1 MHLHFRVLGVGRLWR
16 WLQGR
21 QGWGTWARWSDLKRG
36 LQTRRSQCM
45 LGYTTRTWP
54 CSKARQQ
61 LPFPQE
67 IEDTKERLWHE
78 IGGCNTNVYFILGV
92 VDVFAWA
99 YVCKWL
105 WEQREQDASEFLLR
119 RWSCWTWAGEFE
131 SNTHGWDLPPIPDL
145 PVFFPLFFFLTCH
158 LNYSL
163 EIDTHYHPK
172 YFNRSKLTYLLV
184 LGIFSIFIPIEDD
197 FSVKFTIWLQK
208 NVWSINQSY
217 ALFINHVFIDWSI

>member
-54 CSKARQQ
+54 CSKARHQ

-119 RWSCWTWAGEFE
+119 RWSCLTVGRWIWKQYTWVGFATD
-131 SNTHGWDLPPIPDL
+131 SRSSC
-145 PVFFPLFFFLTCH
+145 FFPPLFFFYLPFKLFSWDRYPLSSKIFQPFKINILIGAWNIFNIYPNRRWFFCKIHH
-158 LNYSL
+158 LIAKKCVIYQ
-163 EIDTHYHPK
+163 
-172 YFNRSKLTYLLV
+172 
-184 LGIFSIFIPIEDD
+184 PILC
-197 FSVKFTIWLQK
+197 FV
-208 NVWSINQSY
+208 
-217 ALFINHVFIDWSI
+217 H

>member
-1 MHLHFRVLGVGRLWR
+1 MTSRSTRLRDMSPMVRPETRPANTTIAMHARIYNQNMA
-16 WLQGR
+16 LQ
-21 QGWGTWARWSDLKRG
+21 QGSSSA
-36 LQTRRSQCM
+36 
-45 LGYTTRTWP
+45 
-54 CSKARQQ
+54 AI
-61 LPFPQE
+61 FPQE

-105 WEQREQDASEFLLR
+105 WKQREQDASEFLLR

-145 PVFFPLFFFLTCH
+145 PVFFPPTFFFLTCH
-158 LNYSL
+158 LNYSP

-172 YFNRSKLTYLLV
+172 YFNRSK
-184 LGIFSIFIPIEDD
+184 
-197 FSVKFTIWLQK
+197 
-208 NVWSINQSY
+208 
-217 ALFINHVFIDWSI
+217 